1 MDSTQASAA
10 SVAPSSSFR
19 LKGGL
24 FPMTLLE
31 LKHFDAADFEADLQN
46 KVSEAPAFFQ
56 QAPVVI
62 SAEQLQTE
70 SFDLD
75 SCLSL
80 CRQYG
85 LIPVALRGGS
95 ESLQALARELNLAQ
109 MAESRQR
116 GSRVATNSGGE
127 EPSAMQQEPSAL
139 QQEPSALQQEPS
151 APTDEPPVPE
161 QQQLLPLDESE
172 ASQLEVDAAD
182 REANECVDQ
191 SNDGVGSTAIET
203 PPPAPMQSKII
214 TTPVRSGQQVYAA
227 GGDLIV
233 MSSVSAGA
241 EILADGNIHV
251 YGALRGRALAGV
263 RGDSKARIFCQ
274 SLEAELISIAGSF
287 KLDEDLRGE
296 LWKKPAQASLSDEA
310 LNITGL

>member
-1 MDSTQASAA
+1 
-10 SVAPSSSFR
+10 
-19 LKGGL
+19 
-24 FPMTLLE
+24 MTLLE

-116 GSRVATNSGGE
+116 GSRAITNSEGE
-127 EPSAMQQEPSAL
+127 EPSADK
-139 QQEPSALQQEPS
+139 EPS

-172 ASQLEVDAAD
+172 TTQLEVDAAD
-182 REANECVDQ
+182 SEANECVAQ